1 MVFGKVQCR
10 EHVPVIF
17 NFRTFGNAES
27 QTGKDI
33 NDFVLYNGERVACT
47 EFHRISR
54 TRQIQSVTIVVLT
67 FKHFFQRVDFV
78 LRFCFQFIQSHAD
91 FFFLF
96 GSYVTEIRHQIVNG
110 SLLTQVFDAES
121 FEFFGI
127 GGVQNFYLFQKLF
140 NLSYHI
146 FDVLLFSFLVKTVQR
161 YNFITNHRN
170 NLYLCCRY
178 VPKIR
183 QLMKKIVFCLL
194 LLTFSFRLAA
204 QIDYLEPVKPFSTY
218 TGELGEY
225 YRSVFSLLN
234 TGFQKQ
240 PYARFAA
247 IPSFSPE
254 YAMSVE
260 KRNGRYTL
268 VSNTLSRTYW
278 QAEKGT
284 VTVDTKSVVISA
296 SLYQSLG
303 AIFRLVTEQVQ
314 DLDGSTAGLDGIV
327 YFFSSTDAKGK
338 EQMGRKWSPEKG
350 TLMERLVLVCQ
361 SAYMLSRGE
370 NISEQT
376 LAVEAAALLKALQ
389 QRTKE
394 EPDAYKRPMY
404 IGIYPVG
411 PRSKTLSGRQVEEP
425 AHFSAMTPEEYIASE
440 MVYPSGLLEKNVSG
454 YALCEFTI
462 DKEGVILR
470 PHILRSTHP
479 EFAEEALRIVK
490 GMPKWSPA
498 LVGGK
503 PADSNYTL
511 YVPFR
516 PQLYRNK

>member
-1 MVFGKVQCR
+1 MEKTKQRISWIDVTKGIAIYLVILGHSLIGLKVNDYIFAFHMPLFFIASGLLFREKSIKKTITGNIKKLLVPYYITSVCVILGRAVSAYLQGWTVQNIQNLCLNTMIGAVFGYGVDGSKWFFTVWMIGAIWFLWAFFWSDIII
-10 EHVPVIF
+10 HVV
-17 NFRTFGNAES
+17 FRYTKNWQEWQRAFLIIGISAVSYIVGQYIWIPTNLDVGGFA
-27 QTGKDI
+27 I
-33 NDFVLYNGERVACT
+33 LFVYIG
-47 EFHRISR
+47 
-54 TRQIQSVTIVVLT
+54 
-67 FKHFFQRVDFV
+67 
-78 LRFCFQFIQSHAD
+78 
-91 FFFLF
+91 
-96 GSYVTEIRHQIVNG
+96 Y
-110 SLLTQVFDAES
+110 LLQ
-121 FEFFGI
+121 
-127 GGVQNFYLFQKLF
+127 
-140 NLSYHI
+140 
-146 FDVLLFSFLVKTVQR
+146 
-161 YNFITNHRN
+161 
-170 NLYLCCRY
+170 
-178 VPKIR
+178 KIR
-183 QLMKKIVFCLL
+183 I
-194 LLTFSFRLAA
+194 
-204 QIDYLEPVKPFSTY
+204 
-218 TGELGEY
+218 
-225 YRSVFSLLN
+225 
-234 TGFQKQ
+234 
-240 PYARFAA
+240 
-247 IPSFSPE
+247 
-254 YAMSVE
+254 
-260 KRNGRYTL
+260 
-268 VSNTLSRTYW
+268 W
-278 QAEKGT
+278 
-284 VTVDTKSVVISA
+284 
-296 SLYQSLG
+296 
-303 AIFRLVTEQVQ
+303 EQGKLPWICWILCV
-314 DLDGSTAGLDGIV
+314 IV

-394 EPDAYKRPMY
+394 EPDAYKRSMY

>member
-1 MVFGKVQCR
+1 
-10 EHVPVIF
+10 
-17 NFRTFGNAES
+17 
-27 QTGKDI
+27 
-33 NDFVLYNGERVACT
+33 
-47 EFHRISR
+47 
-54 TRQIQSVTIVVLT
+54 
-67 FKHFFQRVDFV
+67 
-78 LRFCFQFIQSHAD
+78 
-91 FFFLF
+91 
-96 GSYVTEIRHQIVNG
+96 
-110 SLLTQVFDAES
+110 
-121 FEFFGI
+121 
-127 GGVQNFYLFQKLF
+127 
-140 NLSYHI
+140 
-146 FDVLLFSFLVKTVQR
+146 
-161 YNFITNHRN
+161 
-170 NLYLCCRY
+170 
-178 VPKIR
+178 
-183 QLMKKIVFCLL
+183 MKKIVFCLL

-370 NISEQT
+370 NIS
-376 LAVEAAALLKALQ
+376 A
-389 QRTKE
+389 
-394 EPDAYKRPMY
+394 
-404 IGIYPVG
+404 
-411 PRSKTLSGRQVEEP
+411 
-425 AHFSAMTPEEYIASE
+425 PEEYIASE

>member
-1 MVFGKVQCR
+1 
-10 EHVPVIF
+10 
-17 NFRTFGNAES
+17 
-27 QTGKDI
+27 
-33 NDFVLYNGERVACT
+33 
-47 EFHRISR
+47 
-54 TRQIQSVTIVVLT
+54 
-67 FKHFFQRVDFV
+67 
-78 LRFCFQFIQSHAD
+78 
-91 FFFLF
+91 
-96 GSYVTEIRHQIVNG
+96 
-110 SLLTQVFDAES
+110 
-121 FEFFGI
+121 
-127 GGVQNFYLFQKLF
+127 
-140 NLSYHI
+140 
-146 FDVLLFSFLVKTVQR
+146 
-161 YNFITNHRN
+161 
-170 NLYLCCRY
+170 
-178 VPKIR
+178 
-183 QLMKKIVFCLL
+183 MKKIVFCLL

-240 PYARFAA
+240 PYARFSV

-268 VSNTLSRTYW
+268 ISNTLSRTYW

-361 SAYMLSRGE
+361 SAYMLSRGG

-411 PRSKTLSGRQVEEP
+411 PRLKTLSGNRWRNLLISLRWLWKNILPVKWFIRQGFWRRMFRVMLYVSLLLIKKGLSFVLIFYVP
-425 AHFSAMTPEEYIASE
+425 LIRNLQRRFSALSKGCRNGHLHWWEESQ
-440 MVYPSGLLEKNVSG
+440 
-454 YALCEFTI
+454 
-462 DKEGVILR
+462 
-470 PHILRSTHP
+470 
-479 EFAEEALRIVK
+479 RIVITFFMFLSVRNSIGINK
-490 GMPKWSPA
+490 QLCNQSPI
-498 LVGGK
+498 
-503 PADSNYTL
+503 
-511 YVPFR
+511 
-516 PQLYRNK
+516 NKKEILHL

>member
-1 MVFGKVQCR
+1 
-10 EHVPVIF
+10 
-17 NFRTFGNAES
+17 
-27 QTGKDI
+27 
-33 NDFVLYNGERVACT
+33 
-47 EFHRISR
+47 
-54 TRQIQSVTIVVLT
+54 
-67 FKHFFQRVDFV
+67 
-78 LRFCFQFIQSHAD
+78 
-91 FFFLF
+91 
-96 GSYVTEIRHQIVNG
+96 
-110 SLLTQVFDAES
+110 
-121 FEFFGI
+121 
-127 GGVQNFYLFQKLF
+127 
-140 NLSYHI
+140 
-146 FDVLLFSFLVKTVQR
+146 
-161 YNFITNHRN
+161 
-170 NLYLCCRY
+170 
-178 VPKIR
+178 
-183 QLMKKIVFCLL
+183 MKKIVFCLL

-370 NISEQT
+370 DISEQ
-376 LAVEAAALLKALQ
+376 AVAEEAAALLKELQ

-394 EPDAYKRPMY
+394 QPDAYKKPMY
-404 IGIYPVG
+404 VGIYQVG
-411 PRSKTLSGRQVEEP
+411 PQQRSLSGKQIEEL
-425 AHFSAMTPEEYIASE
+425 AHLSGTTPEEYIADQ
-440 MVYPSGLLEKNVSG
+440 MVYPENLLAKNISG

-470 PHILRSTHP
+470 PHILKATHS

-498 LVGGK
+498 LAGGK
-503 PADSNYTL
+503 PTDSNYTL
-511 YVPFR
+511 YIPFR
-516 PQLYRNK
+516 PKLYKP

>member
-1 MVFGKVQCR
+1 MNIRMKRGAALALTAALLLAGSAQALFGLGKGKT
-10 EHVPVIF
+10 ETPVSENAPAVRDLEI
-17 NFRTFGNAES
+17 RTYRGIPYQGQLEG
-27 QTGKDI
+27 TDPDG
-33 NDFVLYNGERVACT
+33 GE
-47 EFHRISR
+47 
-54 TRQIQSVTIVVLT
+54 LT
-67 FKHFFQRVDFV
+67 FAID
-78 LRFCFQFIQSHAD
+78 
-91 FFFLF
+91 
-96 GSYVTEIRHQIVNG
+96 
-110 SLLTQVFDAES
+110 
-121 FEFFGI
+121 
-127 GGVQNFYLFQKLF
+127 VQ
-140 NLSYHI
+140 
-146 FDVLLFSFLVKTVQR
+146 
-161 YNFITNHRN
+161 
-170 NLYLCCRY
+170 
-178 VPKIR
+178 PK
-183 QLMKKIVFCLL
+183 
-194 LLTFSFRLAA
+194 
-204 QIDYLEPVKPFSTY
+204 
-218 TGELGEY
+218 
-225 YRSVFSLLN
+225 
-234 TGFQKQ
+234 
-240 PYARFAA
+240 
-247 IPSFSPE
+247 
-254 YAMSVE
+254 
-260 KRNGRYTL
+260 
-268 VSNTLSRTYW
+268 
-278 QAEKGT
+278 KGT

>member
-1 MVFGKVQCR
+1 
-10 EHVPVIF
+10 
-17 NFRTFGNAES
+17 
-27 QTGKDI
+27 
-33 NDFVLYNGERVACT
+33 
-47 EFHRISR
+47 
-54 TRQIQSVTIVVLT
+54 
-67 FKHFFQRVDFV
+67 
-78 LRFCFQFIQSHAD
+78 
-91 FFFLF
+91 
-96 GSYVTEIRHQIVNG
+96 
-110 SLLTQVFDAES
+110 
-121 FEFFGI
+121 
-127 GGVQNFYLFQKLF
+127 
-140 NLSYHI
+140 
-146 FDVLLFSFLVKTVQR
+146 
-161 YNFITNHRN
+161 
-170 NLYLCCRY
+170 
-178 VPKIR
+178 
-183 QLMKKIVFCLL
+183 MKKIVFCLL

-254 YAMSVE
+254 YAMAVE

-479 EFAEEALRIVK
+479 EFAEETLRIVK

>member
-1 MVFGKVQCR
+1 
-10 EHVPVIF
+10 
-17 NFRTFGNAES
+17 
-27 QTGKDI
+27 
-33 NDFVLYNGERVACT
+33 
-47 EFHRISR
+47 
-54 TRQIQSVTIVVLT
+54 
-67 FKHFFQRVDFV
+67 
-78 LRFCFQFIQSHAD
+78 
-91 FFFLF
+91 
-96 GSYVTEIRHQIVNG
+96 
-110 SLLTQVFDAES
+110 
-121 FEFFGI
+121 
-127 GGVQNFYLFQKLF
+127 
-140 NLSYHI
+140 
-146 FDVLLFSFLVKTVQR
+146 
-161 YNFITNHRN
+161 
-170 NLYLCCRY
+170 
-178 VPKIR
+178 
-183 QLMKKIVFCLL
+183 MKKIVFCLL

-204 QIDYLEPVKPFSTY
+204 QIDYLEPVKPFSSY

-260 KRNGRYTL
+260 RKNGRYTL
-268 VSNTLSRTYW
+268 ISNTLSRTYW

-303 AIFRLVTEQVQ
+303 VIFRLVTEQVQ

-327 YFFSSTDAKGK
+327 YYFSSTDAKGK
-338 EQMGRKWSPEKG
+338 ERMGRKWSPEKG

-370 NISEQT
+370 NILEQT
-376 LAVEAAALLKALQ
+376 LAEEAASLLKALQ
-389 QRTKE
+389 QRSKE
-394 EPDAYKRPMY
+394 EPDAYKQPMY
-404 IGIYPVG
+404 VGIYPVG
-411 PRSKTLSGRQVEEP
+411 PRAKTLSGRQVEEP
-425 AHFSAMTPEEYIASE
+425 AHFSAMSPEEYIANE
-440 MVYPSGLLEKNVSG
+440 MVYPAGLLEKNVSG

-498 LVGGK
+498 LAGGK

-511 YVPFR
+511 YIPFR
-516 PQLYRNK
+516 PQLYRKNK